1 MKPLPLQMR
10 GTRKLADLPQGQW
23 YANPAAPAAEEPHHT
38 ASLLII
44 VLAAAALGW
53 TQGALANLAIMAPL
67 VVAMITGHFWRAID
81 ARFVWSAMLLFVALV
96 LHQVPLILHDLTP
109 FYQGFKAILLGLIAY
124 VGGYVLVGVLRG
136 RPLALA
142 VVVLAASSGFV
153 GLSIVSAV
161 NSGFPLKTLLLPGYA
176 INPIEHV
183 AIHKTHIGMFSSLGM
198 CLAPLVLFWAPSNW
212 RERLFWLA
220 ALVVVVSGFAAN
232 MALQNR
238 TPLIA
243 MSLVLLVGLTM
254 HLKDTASKR
263 RSVLWFYGVLV
274 FLTVLAMAVTWA
286 ISVWWETL
294 RTTAFAAFDRSAL
307 ATPRYVVWLTVFEHF
322 TDHFWGGRLIALPE
336 RYAHDLWLDV
346 LWDSGLPAFIAW
358 TAFHLLHLLY
368 AIRVLGKPI
377 GKPLRW
383 VLLGTVSSV
392 YTSALVEPVVGAS
405 LFYFWIGLMAL
416 GVVARLAQDW
426 VSMAA
431 EVDAFL
437 AQAPAAPAFAIRATA
452 ASRRGTR

>member
-1 MKPLPLQMR
+1 MKPLPMQMR
-10 GTRKLADLPQGQW
+10 GSRKLAGLPQRHW
-23 YANPAAPAAEEPHHT
+23 NANSAAHAAEEQHHT
-38 ASLLII
+38 AAMLII

-53 TQGALANLAIMAPL
+53 TQGALANLAIMVPL
-67 VVAMITGHFWRAID
+67 VVAIITGHFWRAVN
-81 ARFVWSAMLLFVALV
+81 ARFVWLVMLLFVALV

-124 VGGYVLVGVLRG
+124 VGGYVLVGMLRG

-142 VVVLAASSGFV
+142 VVVLAAGSGFV

-176 INPIEHV
+176 INPIEQV
-183 AIHKTHIGMFSSLGM
+183 PMHKTHIGMFSSLGM

-220 ALVVVVSGFAAN
+220 ALVMVASGFAAN

-238 TPLIA
+238 TPVIA
-243 MSLVLLVGLTM
+243 MGLVLVVGLAM

-263 RSVLWFYGVLV
+263 HSVLWFYGVLV
-274 FLTVLAMAVTWA
+274 FLTVLAMAATWA
-286 ISVWWETL
+286 ISVWWDTL
-294 RTTAFAAFDRSAL
+294 RTTAFAAFDRSAM
-307 ATPRYVVWLTVFEHF
+307 ATPRYMVWLTVVEHL

-377 GKPLRW
+377 GNPLRW

-405 LFYFWIGLMAL
+405 LFYFWIGLMVL

-426 VSMAA
+426 AAMAA
-431 EVDAFL
+431 
-437 AQAPAAPAFAIRATA
+437 QADGRLNPAPSARAFATRAA
-452 ASRRGTR
+452 AAGRR